1 MARTSK
7 EGASL
12 TVRFPAELRQ
22 RLRDAAERSGTRE
35 SDLVREAVELRLA
48 VTEPVPAAY
57 QKAKKSGIIGGIR
70 SGIGD
75 LSTNPKHFDGFG
87 G

>member
-48 VTEPVPAAY
+48 VTEPVPPAY
-57 QKAKKSGIIGGIR
+57 KKAKKSGIIGAIR